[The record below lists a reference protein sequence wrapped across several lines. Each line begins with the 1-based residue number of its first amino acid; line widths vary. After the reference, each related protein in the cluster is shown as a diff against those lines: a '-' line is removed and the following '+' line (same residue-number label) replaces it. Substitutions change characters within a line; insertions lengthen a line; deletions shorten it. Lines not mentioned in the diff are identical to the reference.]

1 MPVFSRIEVAL
12 KMKESGIVPLFYHD
26 DLSLCKEV
34 IMACYKGGAKVF
46 EFTNRG
52 EFALDH
58 FKELKK
64 YFSRECPDLALGI
77 GTVLDPSTA
86 SVFIL
91 AGVDFIVS
99 PILNEELVKV
109 CNRKKVL
116 CLPGCST
123 LSEISKAEEL
133 GVEIVKLFPAE
144 QLGPAFVS
152 AMKAPLPNT
161 LVMPSG
167 GVDLSEENLSAWF
180 KAGVYCVGMGS
191 KLITKEIIDKR
202 DFKSLGA
209 NLKKGREIIQKIKK

>member
-1 MPVFSRIEVAL
+1 MPVSRMEVAL

-34 IMACYKGGAKVF
+34 IMASYKGGAKVF

-52 EFALDH
+52 EFAFDH

-64 YFSRECPDLALGI
+64 YFSKECPDLSLGI
-77 GTVLDPSTA
+77 GTVLDASTA
-86 SVFIL
+86 AVFIL
-91 AGVDFIVS
+91 AGADFIVS

-123 LSEISKAEEL
+123 LTEISAAEEL

-167 GVDLSEENLSAWF
+167 GVDLSEENLSSWF

-191 KLITKEIIDKR
+191 KLITKEIIDKK
-202 DFKSLGA
+202 DFK
-209 NLKKGREIIQKIKK
+209 